1 MTSTP
6 PPSNHFSLP
15 PVPSLPSPSTS
26 RARGS
31 IGSTF
36 SFNPSQLMD
45 SYYDANT
52 SAFTQRIPMALDP
65 NRSILASSPA
75 RASPQPK
82 RKAKQSL
89 TKTSSKPGSGGG
101 GGGSMRMPHPLAND
115 TTDVFQDSEDD
126 ADDEYDSY
134 EWGMVDRMRLWRH
147 DALMQHLYETAAFWG
162 DKILSWTNDPNDA
175 FWLAQT
181 YFMTHQ
187 YARAHRL
194 LTRPFPVSP
203 TNKSSPNS
211 NASPSK
217 NPNNT
222 TTSTSGGPNGN
233 SSMHM
238 HTGTQLFPST
248 PFDTKGKSRES
259 LNPLAM
265 PSRLPVGAAGLVDV
279 PETLL
284 EQTSR
289 LVDMSLA
296 CRYLAAQCMVR
307 SGKWTEAMELIG
319 EANPFR
325 GSAKSGPT
333 VANLDGGIKIEAS
346 MCYLRG
352 LLMLK
357 LNRADQAKTCFMEA
371 LALDVKCADAFS
383 QLVNAEMLS
392 PDEEWDFI
400 QGLSYQ
406 TQTPDDAEFVQLIYT
421 SRLRKDKHQVEH
433 ALTRSRLVDDYAL
446 GDNPDVLFSF
456 ADALYTDFRW
466 AECYA
471 VTSRIMGLTAL
482 HVPTIPLH
490 IACMYHLNH
499 LHSKLFLMAHEMVDR
514 EPENALSWYAVG
526 VWYLSNGKWGQARSY
541 LSKTTLMDPRFAPA
555 WAAFGHTFAMEA
567 EHDHAVTAYSTCARI
582 FVGSHLPLLFI
593 GMEQIMLSNYRLA
606 DEALDAAASLC
617 ENDPLLCNERGV
629 MAFNH
634 GDYEKAAAFF
644 QEAIDRAQVTQS
656 SQQTWAITYM
666 NLGTCFRKLKKLDEA
681 VKVYHKVLEYDS
693 RHSIAL
699 GFLGMVYHMLNDLD
713 KAIVKYHEALSI
725 DPINNNILELLNTA
739 LETSTARSAQTL
751 RYQELARILH
761 NKWHREDPLYRE
773 RVAKAWAE
781 QGMTVSQTGQ
791 LVPLGGAGRAQHG
804 HEGDAMQE

>member
-1 MTSTP
+1 M
-6 PPSNHFSLP
+6 
-15 PVPSLPSPSTS
+15 
-26 RARGS
+26 
-31 IGSTF
+31 
-36 SFNPSQLMD
+36 MD

-52 SAFTQRIPMALDP
+52 SAFSQRMPSALDP

-75 RASPQPK
+75 RASPMPR
-82 RKAKQSL
+82 RKHKFSTGNLHSRLGLAGGG
-89 TKTSSKPGSGGG
+89 PSGG
-101 GGGSMRMPHPLAND
+101 RHPLAND

-126 ADDEYDSY
+126 AEDEEPSY
-134 EWGMVDRMRLWRH
+134 EWGTVDRMRLWRH

-162 DKILSWTNDPNDA
+162 DKILSWTSDPNDA

-181 YFMTHQ
+181 YFMTNQ

-194 LTRPFPVSP
+194 LTRPFPTSTKPPAASHSVSP
-203 TNKSSPNS
+203 QETHSGLLFP
-211 NASPSK
+211 
-217 NPNNT
+217 T
-222 TTSTSGGPNGN
+222 GGTSTPAHDSNSGASNG
-233 SSMHM
+233 
-238 HTGTQLFPST
+238 
-248 PFDTKGKSRES
+248 KGKNRES
-259 LNPLAM
+259 IANFLLGSDRDSQKEKGM
-265 PSRLPVGAAGLVDV
+265 PRLPLGAAGLVDV
-279 PETLL
+279 PEPLL
-284 EQTSR
+284 ENTSR

-325 GSAKSGPT
+325 GSAKSGPAI
-333 VANLDGGIKIEAS
+333 ANTDGGIKIEAS

-371 LALDVKCADAFS
+371 LSLDVKCADAFS
-383 QLVNAEMLS
+383 QLVNAEMLA
-392 PDEEWDFI
+392 PDEEWEFI
-400 QGLSYQ
+400 QGLSYA
-406 TQTPDDAEFVQLIYT
+406 TQTPEDAEFVQLIYT
-421 SRLRKDKHQVEH
+421 SRLRKDKHHVEH
-433 ALTRSRLVDDYAL
+433 ALTRSRLVDDFGL
-446 GDNPDVLFSF
+446 GDNPDVMFSF

-471 VTSRIMGLTAL
+471 ITSRIMNMTAL

-526 VWYLSNGKWGQARSY
+526 MWYLSSGKWSQARSY

-606 DEALDAAASLC
+606 DEALGAAAALC
-617 ENDPLLCNERGV
+617 EADPLLCNERGV

-634 GDYEKAAAFF
+634 GDYQKAADLF

-666 NLGTCFRKLKKLDEA
+666 NLGTCFRKLKKIDEA
-681 VKVYHKVLEYDS
+681 VKVYHKVLEYDP

-699 GFLGMVYHMLNDLD
+699 GFLGIVYHMQGKLD

-725 DPINNNILELLNTA
+725 DPINNNVLELLNTA
-739 LETSTARSAQTL
+739 LETSTMLSARKL
-751 RYQELARILH
+751 RFQELNRILTQ
-761 NKWHREDPLYRE
+761 KWMREDPQFR
-773 RVAKAWAE
+773 AKHEAKTLAFPTE
-781 QGMTVSQTGQ
+781 SGVVST
-791 LVPLGGAGRAQHG
+791 A
-804 HEGDAMQE
+804 